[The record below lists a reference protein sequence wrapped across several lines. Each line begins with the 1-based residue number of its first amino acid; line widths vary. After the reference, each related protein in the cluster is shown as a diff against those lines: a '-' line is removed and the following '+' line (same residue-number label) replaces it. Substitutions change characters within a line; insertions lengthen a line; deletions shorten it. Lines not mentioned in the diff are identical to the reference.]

1 MDVHVK
7 TSKETAILVF
17 CRILFEVGQ
26 IAASCTGNRASEFR
40 ILATERLTPLLTEVR
55 GHVEEAGR
63 TVGDWFRGIFTKQKK
78 KIKKSIPTSHQR
90 KSTFIFLNFKCNI
103 VNTYTFD
110 KGIKPQLHFFLQTRV
125 SLSLYFLC
133 NLLFNKASSLQMIN

>member
-1 MDVHVK
+1 MGIKKQLMDVHVK

-78 KIKKSIPTSHQR
+78 KIKKSIPTSRQR

-110 KGIKPQLHFFLQTRV
+110 KGIKPTFF
-125 SLSLYFLC
+125 FA
-133 NLLFNKASSLQMIN
+133 NKGFVIIVFFMQFVI

>member
-1 MDVHVK
+1 MNGYKKHTNGCTCKNEQRNGDFG
-7 TSKETAILVF
+7 F

-78 KIKKSIPTSHQR
+78 KIKKSIPTSRQR

-110 KGIKPQLHFFLQTRV
+110 KGIKPTFF
-125 SLSLYFLC
+125 F
-133 NLLFNKASSLQMIN
+133 FANKGFVIIVFFMQFVI

>member
-7 TSKETAILVF
+7 TSKEMAILVF

-40 ILATERLTPLLTEVR
+40 SFATERLTPLLTEVR

-103 VNTYTFD
+103 VNTYTFV
-110 KGIKPQLHFFLQTRV
+110 KGIKPTFFFLQTRV